1 MTIYFAMLCGLIQGL
16 TEFLPVSSSAHLILC
31 ERMFGSGDFMPDVS
45 FDALLHLGTL
55 VAVCVVYRKELRGLV
70 PAAWRVVRKLFSG
83 KLRLYEC
90 DVDERLVLF
99 CFVSTLPLALAPLF
113 DEKVEALRYY
123 PKAVGVLL
131 ILNGAALWLSDRLS
145 SGSKREKETRLPD
158 ALLVGAFQLAAVFPG
173 ISRSGSTVTGGR
185 ICGFDREYAVK
196 YSFLLSIPA
205 VVGANVFT
213 LPDVFASSTDG
224 SLFLPY
230 ALGALAAAVSGIAAM
245 KLLIRISKSSRF
257 SAFAFYCVAAGVLTI
272 IFIN

>member
-31 ERMFGSGDFMPDVS
+31 ERMFGGGFMPDVS

-55 VAVCVVYRKELRGLV
+55 AAVCIVYRRELRGLV
-70 PAAWRVVRKLFSG
+70 PAAWRVARKALTF
-83 KLRLYEC
+83 KLRFGEC

-99 CFVSTLPLALAPLF
+99 CFVSTLPLTLAPLF

-131 ILNGAALWLSDRLS
+131 MVNGAALWFSDRLS
-145 SGSKREKETRLPD
+145 SGNKREKETRFPD

-173 ISRSGSTVTGGR
+173 ISRSGATVTGGR

-213 LPDVFASSTDG
+213 LPDVLASSPDV
-224 SLFLPY
+224 SLILPY
-230 ALGALAAAVSGIAAM
+230 ALGALAAALSGVAAM

-257 SAFAFYCVAAGVLTI
+257 SAFALYCVAAGLLTVL
-272 IFIN
+272 FIN